1 MSRSG
6 VSQMSRRDEARV
18 LIHDLFHAV
27 PGEYDPQ
34 KRREYYLRTRE
45 LKGRPAG
52 SPSSGGSGRPVAT
65 FSRPVQRQGVVTV
78 NDAHAR
84 QQAIGA
90 KLTKLRDR
98 LGKLQARLEEIHKK
112 AQEKD
117 KEKASGDKKKSSS
130 GDSKDAKPLT
140 EAEKQK
146 KAKDAR
152 ERYKKEEKKNPSD
165 SSVSDMTEEEVLAE
179 IRKVKTRLKAIISDG
194 RGGTKSDIELGA

>member
-1 MSRSG
+1 
-6 VSQMSRRDEARV
+6 MSRREEAQV

-45 LKGRPAG
+45 LKGRQAA
-52 SPSSGGSGRPVAT
+52 SPDSGGSRRPLAK
-65 FSRPVQRQGVVTV
+65 FSTPVHNKGVVTV

-84 QQAIGA
+84 QQVISA
-90 KLTKLRDR
+90 KVAKLRDR
-98 LGKLQARLEEIHKK
+98 LGKLQARLEEIRKK

-117 KEKASGDKKKSSS
+117 KAKASGDKKKSSS
-130 GDSKDAKPLT
+130 GDSKPLT

-146 KAKDAR
+146 KAKAER
-152 ERYKKEEKKNPSD
+152 ERYKKEDKKNPSD

-179 IRKVKTRLKAIISDG
+179 IRKVKVRLKAIIADARSG
-194 RGGTKSDIELGA
+194 AKSDTPVGA